1 MSSKVHKG
9 PKAPT
14 QIQDM
19 LLGSSMRERHELSD
33 YLLQLKVSS
42 WSCIREVVE
51 DCIAKGA
58 SRVFDWKDLHQE
70 HLNALDK
77 LSKSQ
82 DCTTFL
88 QVYSLKLYNYYD
100 TENAKNE
107 FESVVKKHSR
117 KRKLDETH
125 DEADIVTN
133 KLVKQEGE
141 ETAMTSEQLKED
153 TLEMEWMAGDFN
165 MTQSL
170 CKFRDMSKQSNP
182 QTLSDLRLL

>member
-1 MSSKVHKG
+1 
-9 PKAPT
+9 
-14 QIQDM
+14 
-19 LLGSSMRERHELSD
+19 MRERHELSD

-42 WSCIREVVE
+42 WCCIREVIE

-58 SRVFDWKDLHQE
+58 LRVFDWKDLHQE
-70 HLNALDK
+70 HLNTFDK
-77 LSKSQ
+77 LSKSH

-88 QVYSLKLYNYYD
+88 QVYSLKLYNYYE

-117 KRKLDETH
+117 KRKLDETREETH
-125 DEADIVTN
+125 DEADIVTK

-141 ETAMTSEQLKED
+141 ETATTSEQLEQD
-153 TLEMEWMAGDFN
+153 TPETEWMAGDFN

-170 CKFRDMSKQSNP
+170 CKFRDMSKQNNP
-182 QTLSDLRLL
+182 QTLSDLRLLYVFVIN